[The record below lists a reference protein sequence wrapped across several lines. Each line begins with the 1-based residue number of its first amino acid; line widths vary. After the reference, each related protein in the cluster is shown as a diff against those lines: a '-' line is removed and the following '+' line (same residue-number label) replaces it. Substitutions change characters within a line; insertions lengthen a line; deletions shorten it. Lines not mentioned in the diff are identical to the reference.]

1 MVIIIIGLGMYKDRQ
16 GAMGFRILFKFNEN
30 ENHLNSIE
38 VEIKTVDSY
47 VAQYAESHN
56 RVVCGVVPLR

>member
-1 MVIIIIGLGMYKDRQ
+1 MYKDRQ
-16 GAMGFRILFKFNEN
+16 GAMGFRILFQFNSN
-30 ENHLNSIE
+30 ENHINSIE

-56 RVVCGVVPLR
+56 RVVCGVVPQR